1 MIKIEVAQ
9 QGVTYSA
16 GDLPD
21 TITADAMVWVRVGVN
36 EDYNVTLRPDGSIE
50 VEYVFWV
57 EEYGDWDSEI
67 IKNEDITEEIT
78 IFRPY

>member
-1 MIKIEVAQ
+1 MIKIKTAK

-21 TITADAMVWVRVGVN
+21 TITNDAMIWVRVGVN
-36 EDYNVTLRPDGSIE
+36 EDYNVTLRPDGSIG

-57 EEYGDWDSEI
+57 EEDGDWDSEI
-67 IKNEDITEEIT
+67 IKNEDVTEDIT